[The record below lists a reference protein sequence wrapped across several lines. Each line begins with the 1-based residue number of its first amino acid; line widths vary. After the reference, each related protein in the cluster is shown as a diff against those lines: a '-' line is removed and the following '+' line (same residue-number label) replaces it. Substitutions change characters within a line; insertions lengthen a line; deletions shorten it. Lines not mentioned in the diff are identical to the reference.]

1 MGYIH
6 GIRGLT
12 FSELQAQGAMEVFKA
27 APGITVIDGPYAGQF
42 SSDAG
47 LRATENVLTATPAI
61 DALYF
66 DNDDIALGGILAVQ
80 QRGRPMDS
88 IVIIGTDGGEPA
100 LNAIAAGTLDMTIS
114 LCGYASGRVAAAK
127 LIDNLRNGTKPNDRF
142 VPVEALMIT
151 KSNLADA
158 RAKISTGKC

>member
-1 MGYIH
+1 M
-6 GIRGLT
+6 
-12 FSELQAQGAMEVFKA
+12 
-27 APGITVIDGPYAGQF
+27 
-42 SSDAG
+42 
-47 LRATENVLTATPAI
+47 LTATPAI

-80 QRGRPMDS
+80 QRGRPIDS
-88 IVIIGTDGGEPA
+88 IVIIGSDGGEPA

-114 LCGYASGRVAAAK
+114 LRGYASGRVAATK
-127 LIDNLRNGTKPNDRF
+127 RIDNLRNGTKPNDRF

-158 RAKISTGKC
+158 RAKISAGNC